1 MGMTITQKIAE
12 LGKARLIGTYESNT
26 PEWHAAREGIGGS
39 DIGAIMGKNPW
50 KSAYTLWAEK
60 SNLIGGTESNL
71 AMRLGTALEQP
82 IRDFWVNENKDWL
95 TVHETGTWQSVEH
108 AHYKANPDGIIE
120 YTDGTLAILEIKHS
134 RQYWD
139 KLPEAYELQ
148 VLWYMHVLGL
158 KTAIVVA
165 LAAGD
170 LKEFKVEYDPEL
182 AERLETAVRAFYG
195 CLEGGVAPEYDG
207 SDSTYETVR
216 EISDGL
222 TEGEIELDK
231 LYENLYAAKI
241 IFEKAEENLN
251 LYKAT
256 TLAYMN
262 GIKTGLYK
270 GDKVINL
277 RASKGRPF
285 ITFTEKRN

>member
-1 MGMTITQKIAE
+1 
-12 LGKARLIGTYESNT
+12 
-26 PEWHAAREGIGGS
+26 
-39 DIGAIMGKNPW
+39 
-50 KSAYTLWAEK
+50 
-60 SNLIGGTESNL
+60 
-71 AMRLGTALEQP
+71 
-82 IRDFWVNENKDWL
+82 
-95 TVHETGTWQSVEH
+95 
-108 AHYKANPDGIIE
+108 
-120 YTDGTLAILEIKHS
+120 
-134 RQYWD
+134 
-139 KLPEAYELQ
+139 
-148 VLWYMHVLGL
+148 MHVLGL

-270 GDKVINL
+270 GDKVVNL

>member
-1 MGMTITQKIAE
+1 MTITQKIADK
-12 LGKARLIGTYESNT
+12 GKALLIGTYKSNT

-60 SNLIGGTESNL
+60 SNLIDGVVSNT
-71 AMRLGTALEQP
+71 AMKLGTALEAP
-82 IRDFWVNENKDWL
+82 IREFWAQENKEWL
-95 TVHETGTWQSVEH
+95 TVYETGTWQSVEH
-108 AHYKANPDGIIE
+108 SHYKANPDGIIE
-120 YTDGTLAILEIKHS
+120 WSDGQLGVLEIKHS

-148 VLWYMHVLGL
+148 VQWYLHVLGL
-158 KTAIVVA
+158 KVGIVVA

-170 LKEFKVEYDPEL
+170 LKEFRVEYDSEL
-182 AERLETAVRAFYG
+182 MERVETAVRAFYG
-195 CLEGGVAPEYDG
+195 CLEGGVAPDWDG
-207 SDSTYETVR
+207 STSTYETVR
-216 EISDGL
+216 EISEGL
-222 TEGEIELDK
+222 TDGEIELDK
-231 LYENLYAAKI
+231 LYENLIAAKVI
-241 IFEKAEENLN
+241 YDHAEENFN

-262 GIKTGLYK
+262 GVKTGLYK
-270 GDKVINL
+270 GEKVVNL

-285 ITFTEKRN
+285 ITFTEKRTN

>member
-1 MGMTITQKIAE
+1 MTITQKIANK
-12 LGKARLIGTYESNT
+12 GKALLIGTYESGT

-60 SNLIGGTESNL
+60 SNLIAGIESNT
-71 AMRLGTALEQP
+71 AMRLGTALESP
-82 IRDFWVNENKDWL
+82 IREFWANENKAWL
-95 TVHETGTWQSVEH
+95 TVHETGTWQSLENSY
-108 AHYKANPDGIIE
+108 YKANPDGIIE
-120 YTDGTLAILEIKHS
+120 WSDGQLGVLEIKHS

-148 VLWYMHVLGL
+148 VQWYLHVLGL
-158 KTAIVVA
+158 KLGIVVA

-170 LKEFKVEYDPEL
+170 LKEFRVEYDPEL
-182 AERLETAVRAFYG
+182 MERVETAVRAFYG
-195 CLEGGVAPEYDG
+195 CLEGNVAPDYDG
-207 SDSTYETVR
+207 STSTYETVR
-216 EISDGL
+216 EISEGL

-231 LYENLYAAKI
+231 LYENLFAAKV
-241 IFEKAEENLN
+241 IFEKAEENFN

-262 GIKTGLYK
+262 GIKTGLYN
-270 GDKVINL
+270 GEKVVNL

>member
-1 MGMTITQKIAE
+1 MTITQKIADK
-12 LGKARLIGTYESNT
+12 GKARLIGTYESNT
-26 PEWHAAREGIGGS
+26 TEWHAAREGIGGS

-60 SNLIGGTESNL
+60 SNLIAGVESNT
-71 AMRLGTALEQP
+71 AMKLGTALESP
-82 IRDFWVNENKDWL
+82 IREFWANENKGWL
-95 TVHETGTWQSVEH
+95 TVYETGTWQSVEH
-108 AHYKANPDGIIE
+108 AYYKANPDGIIE
-120 YTDGTLAILEIKHS
+120 WSDGQLGVLEIKHS

-148 VLWYMHVLGL
+148 VQWYLHVLGL
-158 KTAIVVA
+158 KLGIVVA

-170 LKEFKVEYDPEL
+170 LKEFRVEYDPEL
-182 AERLETAVRAFYG
+182 MEQVETAVRAFYG
-195 CLEGGVAPEYDG
+195 CLEGGVAPDWDG
-207 SDSTYETVR
+207 STSTYETVR

-222 TEGEIELDK
+222 TDGEIELDK
-231 LYENLYAAKI
+231 LYENLIAAKVI
-241 IFEKAEENLN
+241 YDHAEENFN

-270 GDKVINL
+270 GEKVVNL